1 MGNSNNSGGKTRV
14 YELARELGIED
25 SKSLINI
32 LRGMGYPVKTAANS
46 IPDEAVFKVRE
57 TVTPHLEQLRREAK
71 AKQEAEKAEAEAQT
85 QSKPSVRIAKRATQE
100 EKQALINRKAVHE
113 EAPSARPIR
122 TSNVKIRQT
131 TGTFRRAGFGG
142 IRPVVRVMSPALR
155 AQEAA
160 ARMAEEERSRKA
172 AQEAAE
178 QEAKRI
184 AEEEAAKRAQEE
196 EAAQRTAQA
205 KQASE
210 EQPPSSSQATESE
223 KPSAP
228 SSPSDRD
235 TSRRG
240 SSQGRDSYGSNRRRS
255 TGRGPIDDSSDEED
269 EKELVDLPDISPEE
283 MGIKQDE
290 KISLSP
296 PSVGISMEE
305 AFGDIGTESSR
316 LSRVQNRASRGK
328 GRNNQSVNQPSQ
340 DRNAMAARGGFGQSV
355 RGGFPSSSQNQ
366 GRGSQSGRGNSQQG
380 QGRNQRR
387 DGFQGQN
394 QGGRGGNQQGQGRDQ
409 RRGGFQGGRNGQQ
422 ESNRGNRQQPQP
434 VAQPQEK
441 VIVIPEIISLADLA
455 ARMGRPANNLIS
467 TFVRQ
472 GKMVSINQA
481 ISYEEA
487 RDLALSYGYK
497 VGEMSTEDVP
507 LELIDEDEDKM
518 QPRPPVVSVLG
529 HVDHGKTSLLDAIR
543 RTSVVSSEDGGITQ
557 KIGAYTVKHDGK
569 MITFIDTPGHEAFTQ
584 MRARGAAI
592 TDIAILVVAAND
604 GVMPQTVEAI
614 SHAKAANLPIIVA
627 INKIDLPESNAD
639 RVMTQLT
646 EYGLLAEAWG
656 GDTVM
661 CKVSAKKGLGL
672 DDLLEMILLQA
683 DLLELKAN
691 PNRKA
696 QGAIIEGSIDKGK
709 GPVAT
714 VLVQNGT
721 LKVGDTVV
729 VGKTWG
735 RLRALLNEKGQNI
748 KSAGPSVPVEI
759 IGLESVP
766 DAGDHLQVVEDEKMA
781 RQVSEARTA
790 KARRTRLSSG
800 TRQTLEGLFADLQN
814 GVAKDLNLLVKAES
828 HGSMQALIQSLN
840 RLSTDEV
847 AVKIVHSGVGAISE
861 TDVMLAS
868 ASNAIIIG
876 YNVRPG
882 AMVKRLADVEEVE
895 IRTYR
900 IIYEVIEHIK
910 KAMSGLLTPD
920 IEEVVLGKVEVRQV
934 FKISK
939 VGKVAGCFVNE
950 GKVIRGALARL
961 IRDGVVI
968 YDSSIDT
975 LRRYK
980 DDAHEVLEGFEC
992 GLTMSNYSDIQE
1004 GDVIECYQKVEHQR
1018 EL

>member
-1 MGNSNNSGGKTRV
+1 MSSNNSAGSKVRV

-46 IPDEAVFKVRE
+46 IPDEAVQKVRE
-57 TVTPHLEQLRREAK
+57 TVTPHLEQLRREAQ
-71 AKQEAEKAEAEAQT
+71 AKSKVEEEAQAAKAS
-85 QSKPSVRIAKRATQE
+85 SKPTVRIARRATQE
-100 EKQALINRKAVHE
+100 EKQALVERKAQRPE
-113 EAPSARPIR
+113 ENNRARPVR
-122 TSNVKIRQT
+122 NSNIKIRQT
-131 TGTFRRAGFGG
+131 TGIFRRPGFGG
-142 IRPVVRVMSPALR
+142 IRPVRHSDAVMPKP
-155 AQEAA
+155 EN
-160 ARMAEEERSRKA
+160 M
-172 AQEAAE
+172 
-178 QEAKRI
+178 
-184 AEEEAAKRAQEE
+184 EAAKAAIEETAATASTSVAEPVDAPLTAKALPISLPRPAPNPEPESKAAPSKEALRKRPAGKRE
-196 EAAQRTAQA
+196 EA
-205 KQASE
+205 E
-210 EQPPSSSQATESE
+210 
-223 KPSAP
+223 
-228 SSPSDRD
+228 
-235 TSRRG
+235 
-240 SSQGRDSYGSNRRRS
+240 
-255 TGRGPIDDSSDEED
+255 DEEND
-269 EKELVDLPDISPEE
+269 KEMVDLPVISAEE

-290 KISLSP
+290 SVSLSTP
-296 PSVGISMEE
+296 TAISIED
-305 AFGDIGTESSR
+305 AFGDIGSSS
-316 LSRVQNRASRGK
+316 LSSAYEGGRGGRGEGRAPK
-328 GRNNQSVNQPSQ
+328 
-340 DRNAMAARGGFGQSV
+340 ARGGQPMAGRPGAPSH
-355 RGGFPSSSQNQ
+355 GGSMRDGMGRPGQ
-366 GRGSQSGRGNSQQG
+366 GRRGAMGRGNMAG
-380 QGRNQRR
+380 RGPGGRGNMGRNAQGRNQGR
-387 DGFQGQN
+387 N
-394 QGGRGGNQQGQGRDQ
+394 QG
-409 RRGGFQGGRNGQQ
+409 RRAQA
-422 ESNRGNRQQPQP
+422 SQPAQP
-434 VAQPQEK
+434 PVQPQEK
-441 VIVIPEIISLADLA
+441 TIVIPEIISLADLA
-455 ARMGRPANNLIS
+455 ARMGRPANHLIS

-472 GKMVSINQA
+472 GKMVSINQPL
-481 ISYEEA
+481 SYEEA

-497 VGEMSTEDVP
+497 VGDMSSEDVP
-507 LELIDEDEDKM
+507 LELIEEDEG
-518 QPRPPVVSVLG
+518 QLEPRPPVISVLG

-543 RTSVVSSEDGGITQ
+543 RTSVVDQEDGGITQ
-557 KIGAYTVKHDGK
+557 KIGAYTVKHNGK
-569 MITFIDTPGHEAFTQ
+569 LITFIDTPGHEAFTQ

-614 SHAKAANLPIIVA
+614 NHAKAANLPIIVA
-627 INKIDLPESNAD
+627 INKIDLPESNAE

-646 EYGLLAEAWG
+646 DYGLLAEEWG

-661 CKVSAKKGLGL
+661 CKVSAKRNIGL
-672 DDLLEMILLQA
+672 DDLLGMVTLQA
-683 DLLELKAN
+683 DLMELKAN
-691 PNRKA
+691 PQRKA

-748 KSAGPSVPVEI
+748 RSACPSIPVEV

-790 KARRTRLSSG
+790 KARHTRINTN
-800 TRQTLEGLFADLQN
+800 TRQTLESLFADLQN

-828 HGSMQALIQSLN
+828 HGSMQALVQSLN
-840 RLSTDEV
+840 KLSTSEV
-847 AVKIVHSGVGAISE
+847 AVKIVHAGVGAISE

-900 IIYEVIEHIK
+900 IIYEVIEHIR

-920 IEEVVLGKVEVRQV
+920 IEEVNLGKAEVRQV

-939 VGKVAGCFVNE
+939 IGKVAGCYVTE
-950 GKVIRGALARL
+950 GKIVRGGLARL
-961 IRDGVVI
+961 VRDGVVI
-968 YDSSIDT
+968 YESSIDT
-975 LRRYK
+975 LRRFK
-980 DDAHEVLEGFEC
+980 DDAREVMEGFEC
-992 GLTMSNYSDIQE
+992 GLTLNNYSDLQE